1 MGKCQYIIG
10 EKRNM
15 AKILGA
21 AMIILGLLMLSLLF
35 STDPALIF
43 GSASIGFGLGCLVWN

>member
-1 MGKCQYIIG
+1 
-10 EKRNM
+10 M

-21 AMIILGLLMLSLLF
+21 AMIVLGLLMLSLLF